1 MLQKIALLAGI
12 FLIVIAAVLL
22 DGNWEADIFPVI
34 LGLVGIF
41 VIAVFFLSKKKKWIV
56 SNK

>member
-12 FLIVIAAVLL
+12 FLIVIAVVLL
-22 DGNWEADIFPVI
+22 NGNWEADIFPVI

-41 VIAVFFLSKKKKWIV
+41 VIAVFFLSKKKKWLI
-56 SNK
+56 SEK

>member
-12 FLIVIAAVLL
+12 FLIVIAVVLL

-41 VIAVFFLSKKKKWIV
+41 VITVFFFSKKKKWLI
-56 SNK
+56 SEK